1 MTVKE
6 ALLFFPHNQEDDLLD
21 LYEERLFEYKQFFI
35 SKPPIEKVFLAK
47 EKKMMQMHDAFILFQ
62 GDEINKIEEIQK
74 NTYAFSENILESFNY
89 YQRIKNQIKNA
100 ITNSK
105 SAIELSIYSME
116 LIFIHYSYSEK
127 WIILDDLN
135 KQNILISIEPDP
147 MYILKSILE
156 FNSKGGFLFED
167 LNTKRNI
174 LPEMLINEAKRLS
187 LCRKLIKK

>member
-62 GDEINKIEEIQK
+62 GDEINKTEEIQK

-105 SAIELSIYSME
+105 SANELSIYSME
-116 LIFIHYSYSEK
+116 LLFIHYSYSEK

-147 MYILKSILE
+147 MNILKSILE

>member
-62 GDEINKIEEIQK
+62 GDEINKTEEIQK

-116 LIFIHYSYSEK
+116 LIFIHCT
-127 WIILDDLN
+127 
-135 KQNILISIEPDP
+135 
-147 MYILKSILE
+147 
-156 FNSKGGFLFED
+156 G
-167 LNTKRNI
+167 
-174 LPEMLINEAKRLS
+174 
-187 LCRKLIKK
+187 LCMI

>member
-47 EKKMMQMHDAFILFQ
+47 EKKMMQMHDAFIHFK

>member
-62 GDEINKIEEIQK
+62 GDEINKIEEIKK

-147 MYILKSILE
+147 MNILKSILE

>member
-62 GDEINKIEEIQK
+62 GDEINKTEEIQK

-89 YQRIKNQIKNA
+89 YQRIKNQLKNA

-105 SAIELSIYSME
+105 SANELSIYSME
-116 LIFIHYSYSEK
+116 LLFIHYSYSEK

-147 MYILKSILE
+147 MNILKSILE

>member
-147 MYILKSILE
+147 KYILKSILE

>member
-35 SKPPIEKVFLAK
+35 SKPLIEKVFLAK

-147 MYILKSILE
+147 MNILKSILE

>member
-47 EKKMMQMHDAFILFQ
+47 EKKMMQMHDAFIHFK

-89 YQRIKNQIKNA
+89 YQRIKNQIKNS

>member
-62 GDEINKIEEIQK
+62 GDEINKIEEIKK

>member
-47 EKKMMQMHDAFILFQ
+47 EKKMMQMHDAFIHFK

-147 MYILKSILE
+147 MNILKSILE